1 MVDTL
6 ICVHTVYRRPTAV
19 SQTRVPFV
27 QISWETKTFSILSV
41 VLVYTCRS
49 ACLSKCAR
57 VAVRC
62 PVCMHGA
69 AGTFKFEDN
78 VASVAAVDHGRGCV
92 VSSLHATAS
101 Q

>member
-1 MVDTL
+1 MCTHCIPTTDHSLTNTCF
-6 ICVHTVYRRPTAV
+6 IC
-19 SQTRVPFV
+19 SNFLGD
-27 QISWETKTFSILSV
+27 KNILYLV
-41 VLVYTCRS
+41 CVLVYTCRS
-49 ACLSKCAR
+49 ACLSRCAR

-78 VASVAAVDHGRGCV
+78 VASVAAVDHGGGCV
-92 VSSLHATAS
+92 VSRVHTTAS